1 MGKQIDNTECYCIK
15 IKRIAENMTEFYN
28 NQLKEAHITLR
39 QYTFLKHIHHH
50 SGCTMQQL
58 ADLTNLSRST
68 LSRSLKSLFT
78 GGYIIDLKKNGS
90 KNSYL
95 TLTED
100 GQRAYEKASV
110 LWSEAQREIET
121 KLGKHDLQTLTVLL
135 EKLQD
140 L

>member
-1 MGKQIDNTECYCIK
+1 MK
-15 IKRIAENMTEFYN
+15 
-28 NQLKEAHITLR
+28 
-39 QYTFLKHIHHH
+39 
-50 SGCTMQQL
+50 QL

-68 LSRSLKSLFT
+68 LSRSLKPLFT

-90 KNSYL
+90 QNSYL
-95 TLTED
+95 TLTEE

-121 KLGKHDLQTLTVLL
+121 KLGKHNLQTLTVLL